1 MEIVRI
7 EKEQPHHVLN
17 CERID
22 EYVWYP
28 VAGEC
33 SRVWEF
39 KELDVIFG
47 PPIKAWYELGQV
59 R

>member
-33 SRVWEF
+33 SRV
-39 KELDVIFG
+39 
-47 PPIKAWYELGQV
+47 
-59 R
+59 